1 MHIPIIIF
9 FLFYVFLYSFLDLF
23 YCYLINSYVGRR
35 SEKVF
40 RDRWSDRSIEASH
53 EFPGDQ
59 KVLPSD
65 FCMILFMNS
74 DEFQV
79 EMLAKQAKSD
89 KIGQE
94 KTTNLS
100 CLNVGQGKGHF
111 AISKIFA
118 P

>member
-1 MHIPIIIF
+1 
-9 FLFYVFLYSFLDLF
+9 
-23 YCYLINSYVGRR
+23 
-35 SEKVF
+35 
-40 RDRWSDRSIEASH
+40 
-53 EFPGDQ
+53 
-59 KVLPSD
+59 
-65 FCMILFMNS
+65 MILFMSS